1 MANQLDRYAMHRRP
15 GLLGLRLGLGCRNFQ
30 RNGFD
35 VKDFNL
41 VADLHV
47 LELSRILHLQF
58 HRTLRP
64 LQRHCLRLRVNGH
77 HIGNYAHRLL
87 NHHPRLL
94 ARLGG

>member
-58 HRTLRP
+58 HRALRP
-64 LQRHCLRLRVNGH
+64 LQGDRLCLGVDRH
-77 HIGNYAHRLL
+77 HIGNHAHRLL
-87 NHHPRLL
+87 HHHPRLL